1 MAPQFAFHRLK
12 FSKLA
17 ESVFLP
23 TTETGVKGKLTVLMI
38 TAFVDMLGL
47 IIIYPL
53 LPFYAER
60 LGANA
65 TMVGALIASFS
76 VAQLVAAPVWGW
88 LSDRYGRRPAIL
100 VGLLLSAVA
109 YFIFAFASSMW
120 LLFLS
125 RIVQGLGGGTIGVVQ
140 AYVSDVSDT
149 KDRAKMLGWLSAVT
163 SLGAVIGPA
172 IGSMLVRFGGH
183 TAPGLGSAALCLLV
197 SGFAWKFL
205 KESRGTATMEMA
217 VAVSHTG
224 GRGAIRRVLSHPDDP
239 ATRLI
244 WIYAIAIGAFYGT
257 TAILPLVLA
266 ERLGV
271 NELNVGYFIM
281 YLGGIGVIVRTGI
294 LGRMIEWLGEARLCR
309 LGLVLLA
316 AGLALVAAIH
326 SYPMMFLSFTL
337 MPLGT
342 AFIFPA
348 VTAMLSRVV
357 SKSERGLYMGV
368 QHTFGGLSRVSFPLA
383 TGYAMDRIGKSV
395 PYVVAGGLVLV
406 SLVLTS
412 SMERYAQ
419 PPSTKAKPEPQ
430 PTPPAETSPVLEP
443 TTPSQPIPVERQREA
458 SH

>member
-1 MAPQFAFHRLK
+1 M
-12 FSKLA
+12 
-17 ESVFLP
+17 
-23 TTETGVKGKLTVLMI
+23 KGKLTVLMI

-53 LPFYAER
+53 LPFYAED
-60 LGANA
+60 LGADA
-65 TMVGALIASFS
+65 AIVGALIASFS

-88 LSDRYGRRPAIL
+88 LSDKYGRRPAIL
-100 VGLLLSAVA
+100 VGLLLSALA
-109 YFIFAFASSMW
+109 YLIFAFASSLW
-120 LLFLS
+120 ILFLS

-149 KDRAKMLGWLSAVT
+149 KDRAKTLGWLSAVT

-172 IGSMLVRFGGH
+172 IGSALVRFGGRH
-183 TAPGLGSAALCLLV
+183 APGLGSAALCILV
-197 SGFAWKFL
+197 AGFAWKFL
-205 KESRGTATMEMA
+205 AESRGTQTLELAA
-217 VAVSHTG
+217 AGQHKSG
-224 GRGAIRRVLSHPDDP
+224 GSAITRVLMNPHDP
-239 ATRLI
+239 AARLI

-266 ERLGV
+266 DRVGATEQ
-271 NELNVGYFIM
+271 NVGYFIM

-294 LGRMIEWLGEARLCR
+294 LGRMIEWLGEAKLCR

-316 AGLALVAAIH
+316 SGLALVAAIH
-326 SYPMMFLSFTL
+326 SYPVLFLSFTL

-383 TGYAMDRIGKSV
+383 TGYAMDRLGKGV
-395 PYVVAGGLVLV
+395 PYVVAGVLVLL
-406 SLVLTS
+406 SLALTA
-412 SMERYAQ
+412 SMERYAE
-419 PPSTKAKPEPQ
+419 PPASAPKPTPEI
-430 PTPPAETSPVLEP
+430 TPPAESSPVLEP
-443 TTPSQPIPVERQREA
+443 TTAEHPVPVRK
-458 SH
+458 SGV

>member
-1 MAPQFAFHRLK
+1 
-12 FSKLA
+12 
-17 ESVFLP
+17 
-23 TTETGVKGKLTVLMI
+23 VKGKLTVLMI

-47 IIIYPL
+47 IIVYPL

-65 TMVGALIASFS
+65 AMVGALIASFS
-76 VAQLVAAPVWGW
+76 VAQLLAAPVWGW

-109 YFIFAFASSMW
+109 YFIFGFANSIW

-140 AYVSDVSDT
+140 AYVSDVSEP

-172 IGSMLVRFGGH
+172 IGSMLVKFGGH

-197 SGFAWKFL
+197 AGFAWKFL
-205 KESRGTATMEMA
+205 KESRGTHTMEMA
-217 VAVSHTG
+217 VATQHSG
-224 GRGAIRRVLSHPDDP
+224 GGFGAIRRVITHPDDP

-244 WIYAIAIGAFYGT
+244 WIYAISIGAFYGT

-266 ERLGV
+266 DRLGV
-271 NELNVGYFIM
+271 NEQNIGYFIM
-281 YLGGIGVIVRTGI
+281 YLGGIGVVVRTGI

-326 SYPMMFLSFTL
+326 SYPILFLSFTL

-357 SKSERGLYMGV
+357 AKSERGLYMGV
-368 QHTFGGLSRVSFPLA
+368 QHTFGGISRVSFPLA
-383 TGYAMDRIGKSV
+383 TGFAMDRIGKSI
-395 PYVVAGGLVLV
+395 PYVVAGLLVLL
-406 SLVLTS
+406 SLGLTS
-412 SMERYAQ
+412 SMERYAE
-419 PPSTKAKPEPQ
+419 PPSTTPKPEPQ
-430 PTPPAETSPVLEP
+430 PMPPAETSPVLES
-443 TTPSQPIPVERQREA
+443 TTPAEPIPVDAEVRAQSRR
-458 SH
+458 

>member
-1 MAPQFAFHRLK
+1 
-12 FSKLA
+12 
-17 ESVFLP
+17 
-23 TTETGVKGKLTVLMI
+23 VKGKLTVLMI

-47 IIIYPL
+47 IIVYPL
-53 LPFYAER
+53 LPFYAEH

-65 TMVGALIASFS
+65 AMVGALIASFS

-109 YFIFAFASSMW
+109 YVIFAFASSIW

-205 KESRGTATMEMA
+205 KESRGTTTMEMA
-217 VAVSHTG
+217 VVVPHTG
-224 GRGAIRRVLSHPDDP
+224 TGAIKRVLSRPNDP

-257 TAILPLVLA
+257 TAILPLILA
-266 ERLGV
+266 ERVGV
-271 NELNVGYFIM
+271 NEQNVGYFVM
-281 YLGGIGVIVRTGI
+281 YLGGIGVVVRTGI

-316 AGLALVAAIH
+316 AGLMLVAAIH

-357 SKSERGLYMGV
+357 AQTERGLYMGV
-368 QHTFGGLSRVSFPLA
+368 QHTFGGISRVSFPLA
-383 TGYAMDRIGKSV
+383 TGYAMDRIGKGV
-395 PYVVAGGLVLV
+395 PYVIAGCMVLA

-412 SMERYAQ
+412 SMEKYAQ
-419 PPSTKAKPEPQ
+419 PPSTKLKPEPQ

-443 TTPSQPIPVERQREA
+443 STPAQPLPAAQRREA
-458 SH
+458 SN